1 MITDLWRA
9 AHGDSAALARLELSG
24 RDPVLPSRFSVGTLA
39 QATIAASGLAAAE
52 VWRAR
57 TGRHQTV
64 SVDMRHA
71 VAAFRS
77 ERYLKLEDAPSFQW
91 DKIAGLYRCRDGWVR
106 IHTNFA
112 QHRDGI
118 LQLLGCGYDRD
129 AVQAAL
135 MGWDKQGFET
145 AAADAG
151 LCATAFRS
159 LPEWAAHPQGQA
171 VAALPLLEIMRIG
184 DAPPRPFKADPVL
197 PLSGIR
203 VLEMTRVIAGPVA
216 GRTLA
221 AHGADVLYVS
231 AARLPNMH
239 DLIPDTGRG
248 KRSTLLDLA
257 DAGDAATVAALAST
271 ADVFLQGYRPGALAA
286 HGLAPEQLAAR
297 NPGIVCVALSA
308 YSHVGPWAAR
318 RGFDSLTQNAN
329 GLNHAEAEAVADGK
343 AVDRPKELPAQAL
356 DHAAGYLLAFGAMM
370 ALRRRAVEGGSWL
383 VRTSLAQVGEALK
396 RLPQPVGGPQTPDL
410 AAADVSD
417 LLEASSS
424 GFGPMLAVRHAAQ
437 LSETPAK
444 FKLPAA
450 RLGTHEPIWL

>member
-1 MITDLWRA
+1 MIADLWQA
-9 AHGDSAALARLELSG
+9 AEGDPAALAQLQLAG
-24 RDPVLPSRFSVGTLA
+24 RDPVLPSRFAVGTLA

-57 TGRHQTV
+57 TGRRQTV

-71 VAAFRS
+71 AAAFRS

-112 QHRDGI
+112 HHRDGI
-118 LQLLGCGYDRD
+118 LRLLGCGYDRD
-129 AVQAAL
+129 SVQAAL
-135 MGWDKQGFET
+135 MGWDKQTFET
-145 AAADAG
+145 AAAEANM
-151 LCATAFRS
+151 CATAFRS
-159 LPEWAAHPQGQA
+159 LSEWAAHPQGQA
-171 VAALPLLEIMRIG
+171 VAALPLFEIVRIG
-184 DAPPRPFKADPVL
+184 DAPPRPFKADPVQ
-197 PLSGIR
+197 PLSGVR
-203 VLEMTRVIAGPVA
+203 VLELTRVIAGPVA

-221 AHGADVLYVS
+221 AHGADVVYVS
-231 AARLPNMH
+231 SERLPNMH

-248 KRSTLLDLA
+248 KRTTLLDLA
-257 DAGDAATVAALAST
+257 DAAGAAKIATLAAT
-271 ADVFLQGYRPGALAA
+271 ADMFLQGYRPGALAA
-286 HGLAPEQLAAR
+286 HGLSPDQLAAR

-308 YSHVGPWAAR
+308 YGHVGPWAGR

-329 GLNHAEAEAVADGK
+329 GLNHAEAEALADGK
-343 AVDRPKELPAQAL
+343 PVDRPKELPAQAL

-396 RLPQPVGGPQTPDL
+396 RLPQPIDGPKTPDL
-410 AAADVSD
+410 AAADVAD
-417 LLEASSS
+417 LVESTSS

-437 LSETPAK
+437 LSETAAG
-444 FKLPAA
+444 FTLPAA
-450 RLGTHEPIWL
+450 RLGTHAPVWL